1 MGISKKYVV
10 AEFKDG
16 LALPKCYTLTKTMWN
31 HKNTGDKRTVQEV
44 FISTLLENILQ
55 DVLRKPVRATLI
67 ALQKYQSFFLT
78 LGTAVSRM
86 G

>member
-31 HKNTGDKRTVQEV
+31 HNNTGDKRTVQEV
-44 FISTLLENILQ
+44 FISTLLENIL
-55 DVLRKPVRATLI
+55 
-67 ALQKYQSFFLT
+67 
-78 LGTAVSRM
+78 
-86 G
+86 